1 MPVKDFIEY
10 LKVLVKEEF
19 EAIIS
24 IYGNVAR
31 SSNLRTAVERTIT
44 VE

>member
-1 MPVKDFIEY
+1 MPVKDFMEY

-19 EAIIS
+19 EAVIS
-24 IYGNVAR
+24 VYGNVLVLKFADG
-31 SSNLRTAVERTIT
+31 TERIIT

>member
-24 IYGNVAR
+24 IYGNVLVLKFADCVVR
-31 SSNLRTAVERTIT
+31 SIT

>member
-24 IYGNVAR
+24 IYGNVLVLKFADG
-31 SSNLRTAVERTIT
+31 VERTIT

>member
-24 IYGNVAR
+24 IYGQRAR
-31 SSNLRTAVERTIT
+31 SSNLRTALKEPSR
-44 VE
+44 